1 MIGRQFLSSLFPRPR
16 RPVAWTDALPLVIFL
31 IAFGGLCLW
40 LELSDRMMFVRP
52 WAFALIV
59 VTPWVWWMAVA
70 GYAGLTRSRSLVSM
84 LVRLCL
90 VGLFVILIAE
100 PRAVRTRDVLSVV
113 YCVDISDS
121 VDKSTD
127 RSLEF
132 VAETVKEKLEED
144 EAGLVVFGRNSAVEL
159 PPRMTFPFE
168 GVLNSRIERDAT
180 NLQQSLSLA
189 AAMLPEENRG
199 RIVLVSDGT
208 ETVGSLREIL
218 DDLKSREIAVDV
230 LGIGYDYQEEVLLER
245 LDLPPFVKMG
255 ESYKASIVLTS
266 LKDGKGQLVVKENGE
281 TIHNESIKYKA
292 GKSKHEIDIQL
303 REPGY
308 YEYKAR
314 ITASDGKDNLA
325 LNNEVQN
332 FLFVEGEG
340 KVLLVHEP
348 GGDERDYEKLVEAIR
363 AGDRLVETREGYDFP
378 RDALSLMPYDA
389 VLFVNVPN
397 DVFDA
402 IQLNALRDAVY
413 NMGIGFMMVGGP
425 NSFGPGGYH
434 RSVVEEA
441 LPVSMDITKRKI
453 LPKGALVII
462 LHTCEFPEGNTW
474 AKRITKQAVKVLG
487 AQDEVGAI
495 DYDYQKGEQWIFEL
509 TPASEYD
516 KLAKKINGAEPG
528 DMPSFTQ
535 TMTLG
540 LKGLEKSDA
549 ASRHMIIISDGDPP
563 PPPPTLLKK
572 FKAAQIS
579 VSTVAIFPHGGRDV
593 STLRSIATVTGGRY
607 YFPDD
612 PAVLPSIFIKEAKT
626 LKRSMIQNKTIT
638 PEMEFPD
645 PIMEGIPAFPP
656 VHGYV
661 LTTPK
666 EGTRGKTILKVPPGE
681 DAPDDVDPILAVGRY
696 GLGVTAAFTADLGA
710 NWGKDLVDGWSQFEP
725 FIKQLMTRISRVRKE
740 GHLRMWTY
748 TTGNEGVII
757 VEDYH
762 PDDSF
767 LDVNARVAGPRDRV
781 ENISVKQIGTRR
793 YQATVPLWGRGRYQL
808 MVSGKAG
815 ERTDNV
821 QGGFIVPYSP
831 EYLQFRENHIALTEI
846 ADRTGGEMLTPKQAG
861 ETIYGRRSPKQ
872 SSWPVF
878 DWFLIALACLIP
890 LDVGFRR
897 VQIDWN
903 VIKGWFSFKSATEST
918 QTMGALL
925 DRKKSVASTFKAKK
939 ETPLSPGSVRPIPGP
954 GTSSV
959 PSATTAAATA
969 AKQAAATKAKQEAPV
984 DDGSTTSRLLAMKR
998 KRSDDGDE

>member
-1 MIGRQFLSSLFPRPR
+1 VIARQFLNSLFPRPR
-16 RPVAWTDALPLVIFL
+16 GRVSWTDALPLVIFL
-31 IAFGGLCLW
+31 IVFAGGCLW
-40 LELSDRMMFVRP
+40 LELSDKLMFLRP

-59 VTPWVWWMAVA
+59 VAPWVWWMAVA
-70 GYAGLTRSRSLVSM
+70 GYAGLSKSRSLVSM
-84 LVRLCL
+84 LIRLCL
-90 VGLFVILIAE
+90 VGLFVVLIAE

-132 VAETVKEKLEED
+132 VAETVKEKLEDD

-159 PPRMTFPFE
+159 PPRISFPFE

-218 DDLKSREIAVDV
+218 DDLKAREIAVDV
-230 LGIGYDYQEEVLLER
+230 LGIGYDYKDEVLLER

-255 ESYKASIVLTS
+255 ESYEATIVLTS
-266 LKDGKGQLVVKENGE
+266 LKDGAGQLVVKENGE
-281 TIHNESIKYKA
+281 TIYDEPVAYKA
-292 GKSKHEIDIQL
+292 GKRKIEIPIQL

-314 ITASDGKDNLA
+314 ITVPDGKDNLA

-348 GGDERDYEKLVEAIR
+348 GGDERDYEQLVAAIR

-389 VLFVNVPN
+389 VLFVNVGN
-397 DVFDA
+397 DIFDA
-402 IQLNALRDAVY
+402 IQLNALKDAVY

-434 RSVVEEA
+434 RTVVEEA
-441 LPVSMDITKRKI
+441 LPVSMDITKKKI

-509 TPASEYD
+509 TPARDYD
-516 KLAKKINGAEPG
+516 KLVKKINGAEPG
-528 DMPSFTQ
+528 DMPSFTA
-535 TMTLG
+535 TMQLG
-540 LKGLEKSDA
+540 LTGLEKSDA

-563 PPPPTLLKK
+563 PPPPNLLKK
-572 FKAAQIS
+572 FKDAQIS

-593 STLRSIATVTGGRY
+593 TTLRAIATVTGGRY

-612 PAVLPSIFIKEAKT
+612 PAQLPSIFIKEAKT
-626 LKRSMIQNKTIT
+626 LKRSMIQNKTII

-645 PIMEGIPAFPP
+645 PIMEGISEFPP

-661 LTTPK
+661 LTSPK
-666 EGTRGKTILKVPPGE
+666 EGTRGKTILKVPPEE
-681 DAPDDVDPILAVGRY
+681 DGDVDPILAIGRY
-696 GLGVTAAFTADLGA
+696 GLGVTAAFTADLGS
-710 NWGKDLVDGWSQFEP
+710 NWGKDLVDGNWPQFEP

-748 TTGNEGVII
+748 TNGNEGVII
-757 VEDYH
+757 IEDYH
-762 PDDSF
+762 PEDSF

-781 ENISVKQIGTRR
+781 ENISVKQIGPRR

-808 MVSGKAG
+808 MVNGKAG

-846 ADRTGGEMLTPKQAG
+846 AERTGGEMLTAKDAG
-861 ETIYGRRSPKQ
+861 KTIYGRRSPKK

-878 DWFLIALACLIP
+878 DWFLVALACLIP
-890 LDVGFRR
+890 LDVGLRR

-925 DRKKSVASTFKAKK
+925 DRKKSVASTFQSKK
-939 ETPLSPGSVRPIPGP
+939 ETPLSPGQVRPISRPGAGITP
-954 GTSSV
+954 
-959 PSATTAAATA
+959 TASIA
-969 AKQAAATKAKQEAPV
+969 AKTREVTPKQAAPV
-984 DDGSTTSRLLAMKR
+984 DDGSTTSRLLALKR
-998 KRSDDGDE
+998 KRSHDDGDNE